1 MTPKPDPIRS
11 NWCNSCL
18 WSSAK
23 TVTVPYY
30 FVTDFARDL
39 ERAAAITD
47 HGSPVTIPPLPTR
60 VALTVPCFY
69 GLSPVTEDNRR
80 NSLQKATKET
90 KVVTIDFEILAA
102 FVSFC

>member
-1 MTPKPDPIRS
+1 MLLLFCDRLRERS
-11 NWCNSCL
+11 G
-18 WSSAK
+18 
-23 TVTVPYY
+23 
-30 FVTDFARDL
+30 
-39 ERAAAITD
+39 EAAAITD
-47 HGSPVTIPPLPTR
+47 HESPVTIPAPTR

-90 KVVTIDFEILAA
+90 KVVIIDFEIFAA